1 MKYKLF
7 ISDFD
12 GTLGHSPENTIDQE
26 TLTAIKEYSSK
37 GGTFVICS
45 GRNLDSL
52 TNILSSVNMQNT
64 GVLVGIQ
71 GSIMKDLQTGELLF
85 CDGLDKKTAIDFT
98 NRLLADGHSV
108 VLFLGDVMHFEQR
121 DERIAYYV
129 KMHGNISHKGN
140 YVDSLEKEIE
150 KSQYPVTK
158 VLGICEKGLEDF
170 FQAKYNEIYKGKNIS
185 VNSGGSYLLEGIN
198 PKLDKGNAVRFLAKH
213 YNIPLDQVITVG
225 DSTNDIPLVKGEW
238 HGVAVGD
245 AKQALKDVAKE
256 VTVPYKDKPVL
267 HLLKKYC
274 LSD

>member
-198 PKLDKGNAVRFLAKH
+198 PKLDKGNAVRFLANH
-213 YNIPLDQVITVG
+213 YNVRLDQVITVG

>member
-12 GTLGHSPENTIDQE
+12 GTLGHAPENTIDQE
-26 TLTAIKEYSSK
+26 TLTAIKEYSSR

-71 GSIMKDLQTGELLF
+71 GSIIKDLQTGEFLF

-185 VNSGGSYLLEGIN
+185 VNSGGQYLLEGIN
-198 PKLDKGNAVRFLAKH
+198 PNLDKGNAVRFLAKH
-213 YNIPLDQVITVG
+213 YNVSLDQVITVG

-238 HGVAVGD
+238 YGVAVGD
-245 AKQALKDVAKE
+245 GKQALKDVAKE

-274 LSD
+274 LDD

>member
-158 VLGICEKGLEDF
+158 VLGICDKGLEDF

-185 VNSGGSYLLEGIN
+185 VNSGGPYLLEGIN

-245 AKQALKDVAKE
+245 GKQALKDVAKE

-274 LSD
+274 LDD

>member
-12 GTLGHSPENTIDQE
+12 GTLGHAPENTIDQE

-52 TNILSSVNMQNT
+52 NNILSSVNMQNT

-71 GSIMKDLQTGELLF
+71 GSIIKDLQTGELLF

-158 VLGICEKGLEDF
+158 VLGICEKGLEEF
-170 FQAKYNEIYKGKNIS
+170 FQAKYN
-185 VNSGGSYLLEGIN
+185 
-198 PKLDKGNAVRFLAKH
+198 
-213 YNIPLDQVITVG
+213 
-225 DSTNDIPLVKGEW
+225 
-238 HGVAVGD
+238 
-245 AKQALKDVAKE
+245 
-256 VTVPYKDKPVL
+256 
-267 HLLKKYC
+267 
-274 LSD
+274 

>member
-26 TLTAIKEYSSK
+26 TLTAIKEYFSK

-150 KSQYPVTK
+150 KSQFPVTK
-158 VLGICEKGLEDF
+158 VLGICDKGLEDF
-170 FQAKYNEIYKGKNIS
+170 FQAKYNEIYKGQNIS
-185 VNSGGSYLLEGIN
+185 VNSGGPYLLEGIN
-198 PKLDKGNAVRFLAKH
+198 PNLDKGNAVRFLAKH

-245 AKQALKDVAKE
+245 GKQALKDVAKE
-256 VTVPYKDKPVL
+256 VTVQ
-267 HLLKKYC
+267 
-274 LSD
+274 S